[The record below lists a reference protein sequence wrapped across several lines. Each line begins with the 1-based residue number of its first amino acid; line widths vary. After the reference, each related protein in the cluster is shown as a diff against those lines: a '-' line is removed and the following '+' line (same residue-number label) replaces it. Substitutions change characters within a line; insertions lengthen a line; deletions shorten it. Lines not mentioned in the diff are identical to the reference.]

1 MFQKQM
7 QAQSITAEPERE
19 KTILVVEDDAEI
31 GAFLVQALQQETSY
45 AVRLVTDSLQA
56 FNAIRGFRPHLLL
69 LDYQLPDIN
78 GIDLYDK
85 LHALPGFEAI
95 PCIIIS
101 ARLPFREIKKRVL
114 VGLSKPF
121 DLLEL
126 LAKIG
131 KLLA

>member
-7 QAQSITAEPERE
+7 QAQSITAERE

-31 GAFLVQALQQETSY
+31 GAFLVLALQQETSY
-45 AVRLVTDSLQA
+45 AVRLVTDSLHA
-56 FNAIRGFRPHLLL
+56 LNAIRGFRPHLLL
-69 LDYQLPDIN
+69 LDYQLPDMN

-101 ARLPFREIKKRVL
+101 ARLPLQEIKKRVL

-126 LAKIG
+126 FATIG

>member
-1 MFQKQM
+1 M
-7 QAQSITAEPERE
+7 QVQSNIAEPERE

-31 GAFLVQALQQETSY
+31 GAFLVRALQHETSY

-56 FNAIRGFRPHLLL
+56 FNAIGGFRPHLLL

-101 ARLPFREIKKRVL
+101 ARLPLREIKKRVL

-126 LAKIG
+126 LATIG
-131 KLLA
+131 KSLA